1 MSGKW
6 RWTVGFGV
14 FGAALT
20 FLFQVSR
27 NPIGTTLL
35 RSVYAFLAFA
45 VLATVV
51 RIALSVLLRPAAPP
65 SMRLPA
71 EDNGRAID
79 LTTPDDGG
87 ELTDLLKEQWTDGRD
102 QPISGF
108 QPLNPKRLVALEH
121 PDAEDVVKAVRRM
134 TDE

>member
-14 FGAALT
+14 FGAVLA

-27 NPIGTTLL
+27 NTIGTTLI

-65 SMRLPA
+65 SMMLPK
-71 EDNGRAID
+71 EDSGRAID
-79 LTTPDDGG
+79 LTTPDDG
-87 ELTDLLKEQWTDGRD
+87 ELTDMLKEQWTEGKER
-102 QPISGF
+102 PVSGF
-108 QPLNPKRLVALEH
+108 QPLNPQRLVSLEQ
-121 PDAEDVVKAVRRM
+121 PNAEDVVKAVRRM